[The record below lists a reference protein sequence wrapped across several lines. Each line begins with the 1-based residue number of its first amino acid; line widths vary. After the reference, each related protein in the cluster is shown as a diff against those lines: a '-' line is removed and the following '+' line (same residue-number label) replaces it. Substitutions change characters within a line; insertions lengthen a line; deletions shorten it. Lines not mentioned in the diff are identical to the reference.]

1 MSEPQNA
8 DSTQPQTTEPQ
19 PTAHTAVTESDPNA
33 DGPEGLD
40 GGMGVSSE
48 HVGTVR
54 GGGEPVTYTTA
65 PTHPDPDEV
74 GAPEGQDVPHEQSR
88 PAQGDAPEPN
98 PDGVET
104 HDHDPDRN
112 PRHGV

>member
-1 MSEPQNA
+1 MSEHQPTEPTRPSEA
-8 DSTQPQTTEPQ
+8 TPQTE
-19 PTAHTAVTESDPNA
+19 VTESDPNA

-54 GGGEPVTYTTA
+54 GGEEQVTHTTA
-65 PTHPDPDEV
+65 ATHPEPDEV
-74 GAPEGQDVPHEQSR
+74 GTREGEDVPHEQSR
-88 PAQGDAPEPN
+88 PAQGDAHEPN

-104 HDHDPDRN
+104 QDHDPDRN

>member
-1 MSEPQNA
+1 MSEH
-8 DSTQPQTTEPQ
+8 Q
-19 PTAHTAVTESDPNA
+19 PTDATDATGPTSATPPTEVTESDPNA

-54 GGGEPVTYTTA
+54 GGDEEVTYTTA
-65 PTHPDPDEV
+65 PTHPDPHEV
-74 GAPEGQDVPHEQSR
+74 GAPTGDDVPHEQDR
-88 PAQGDAPEPN
+88 PAQGDAPEPH
-98 PDGVET
+98 PDGVAT
-104 HDHDPDRN
+104 QDHDPDRN